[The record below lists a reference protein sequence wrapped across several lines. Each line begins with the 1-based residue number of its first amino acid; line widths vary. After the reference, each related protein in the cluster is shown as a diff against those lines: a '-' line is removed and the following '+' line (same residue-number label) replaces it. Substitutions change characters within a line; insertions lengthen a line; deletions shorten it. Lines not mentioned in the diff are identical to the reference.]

1 MDNKS
6 KTNNQIGD
14 IMSYKI
20 TIYFHDG
27 STKTHSVTC
36 NCPIDWVVDNY
47 DHDSFDDF
55 TFYQI

>member
-1 MDNKS
+1 
-6 KTNNQIGD
+6 
-14 IMSYKI
+14 MSYKI